1 MAEKETKEFLTYKGK
16 PLVRNGNTLYY
27 GQMSDDFD
35 IMMTIGSTKKEGELD
50 IADKVT
56 ISLIN
61 TDPNVRPK
69 DKIVKK
75 SEKNGLWAAMDIGSI
90 WLERAL
96 AQK

>member
-27 GQMSDDFD
+27 GHMSDDFV

-50 IADKVT
+50 IADKIT

>member
-27 GQMSDDFD
+27 GHMSDDFV